1 MQKSILRTFHRQL
14 IVATTLFIILLSLIF
29 YGFTKATIY
38 EELQEELIQDAQLI
52 YRMSVTSTLSPNEYR
67 IIANKDAE
75 VDIVTVKGL
84 EQLSF
89 RQFTKDH
96 QHYIEILYPL
106 NLQSSQFIK
115 IVKNTSSAN
124 KMLNKIFNNLL
135 LISIGGFIMILIYTL
150 TLSRALL
157 RPIIQITRNLSKMNE
172 NFLTQ
177 INPKLLPIE
186 FHPLAHSINQLTNKI
201 QNHITYQK
209 ELFIGAAHELKTPLA
224 VIKLKSEIT
233 LRKKREPEK
242 YEETLR
248 LTIDSVNDMDMMISS
263 ILDMGRHEGSK
274 FEAPQ
279 QMDVLEF
286 LYDKCKDYKMLA
298 EQKSIDFKLDCS
310 KEKFVTSI
318 QPTLL
323 VHMVQNFIQNAIKF
337 TNKGKTIT
345 IRSFINEDE
354 NLKIEIIDEGCG
366 VDEAIDLFAPFTRVG
381 GKPGAGLGLFLAKSA
396 ADTIGADLAIKNRT
410 DGLQGAIATIVL
422 RKNPSCE
429 I

>member
-52 YRMSVTSTLSPNEYR
+52 YRMSVTSTISPNEYR

-84 EQLSF
+84 DQLSF
-89 RQFTKDH
+89 RQFNKGDE
-96 QHYIEILYPL
+96 HYIEILYPL
-106 NLQSSQFIK
+106 HPETSQFIK

-135 LISIGGFIMILIYTL
+135 LISVGGFIMILIYTL

-157 RPIIQITRNLSKMNE
+157 HPILQITRNLSKMNE

-224 VIKLKSEIT
+224 VIKLKSEVT
-233 LRKKREPEK
+233 LRKKREAEK
-242 YEETLR
+242 YEETIK
-248 LTIDSVNDMDMMISS
+248 LTIDSVNDMNLMIGS
-263 ILDMGRHEGSK
+263 ILDMGRHEGAK
-274 FEAPQ
+274 FEVPQ

-286 LYDKCKDYKMLA
+286 LANKQNDYEMLA
-298 EQKSIDFKLDCS
+298 KQKGIEFEKDCS
-310 KEKFVTSI
+310 EDKFITSI

-323 VHMVQNFIQNAIKF
+323 IHIVQNFIQNAIKF
-337 TNKGKTIT
+337 TDKGKTIK
-345 IRSFINEDE
+345 IKSVVENEV
-354 NLKIEIIDEGCG
+354 LKMQIIDEGCG
-366 VDEAIDLFAPFTRVG
+366 IDEDIDLFAPFARVG
-381 GKPGAGLGLFLAKSA
+381 DKPGAGLGLFLAKSS
-396 ADTIGADLAIKNRT
+396 ADTIGADIMLKNRT
-410 DGLQGAIATIVL
+410 DGIQGTVASIIL
-422 RKNPSCE
+422 RKNPSCD

>member
-52 YRMSVTSTLSPNEYR
+52 YRMSVTSTLSPNEYK
-67 IIANKDAE
+67 ILANKDAE
-75 VDIVTVKGL
+75 VDIVTVNGL
-84 EQLSF
+84 DQLSF
-89 RQFTKDH
+89 RQFTKGN
-96 QHYIEILYPL
+96 QHYIEILYPM
-106 NLQSSQFIK
+106 SKDSGQFIK

-157 RPIIQITRNLSKMNE
+157 HPILQITKNLSKMNE

-224 VIKLKSEIT
+224 VIKLKSEVT
-233 LRKKREPEK
+233 LRKKREAEK
-242 YEETLR
+242 YEETIN
-248 LTIDSVNDMDMMISS
+248 LTIDSVNDMNLMIGS
-263 ILDMGRHEGSK
+263 ILDMGRHEGAK
-274 FEAPQ
+274 FEVPQ
-279 QMDVLEF
+279 QMDVMEF
-286 LYDKCKDYKMLA
+286 LNTKQKDYEMLSR
-298 EQKSIDFKLDCS
+298 QKSIDFKSNLTD
-310 KEKFVTSI
+310 EKFITII

-323 VHMVQNFIQNAIKF
+323 IHIVQNFIQNAIKF
-337 TNKGKTIT
+337 TEKGKAIL
-345 IRSFINEDE
+345 IRASVEDE
-354 NLKIEIIDEGCG
+354 ILIIQIIDEGCG
-366 VDEAIDLFAPFTRVG
+366 IDEEIDLFAPFTRVG
-381 GKPGAGLGLFLAKSA
+381 AKPGAGLGLFLAKSA
-396 ADTIGADLAIKNRT
+396 ADTIGAEISIKNRT
-410 DGLQGAIATIVL
+410 DGLQGSIATIHL
-422 RKNPSCE
+422 PKNPSCE

>member
-1 MQKSILRTFHRQL
+1 MQKSILRAFHRQL

-38 EELQEELIQDAQLI
+38 EDLKEELLQDAQLI
-52 YRMSVTSTLSPNEYR
+52 YRMSITSTLSSNEYK

-84 EQLSF
+84 NRLEF
-89 RQFTKDH
+89 RQFNRDKEH
-96 QHYIEILYPL
+96 FIEILYPM
-106 NLQSSQFIK
+106 NLTTHQFIK

-157 RPIIQITRNLSKMNE
+157 RPILQITKNISKMNE

-201 QNHITYQK
+201 QNHIAYQK

-224 VIKLKSEIT
+224 VIKLKSEIM
-233 LRKKREPEK
+233 LRKKREPEN
-242 YEETLR
+242 YEETLK
-248 LTIDSVNDMDMMISS
+248 LTIESVNDMNIMITS
-263 ILDMGRHEGSK
+263 ILDMGRQEGAK
-274 FEAPQ
+274 FEMPVQ
-279 QMDVLEF
+279 LDVMEF
-286 LYDKCKDYKMLA
+286 LTSKCSDYRMLA
-298 EQKSIDFKLDCS
+298 EQKDIHFNQECS
-310 KEKFVTSI
+310 KGRFITSI
-318 QPTLL
+318 QPTLML
-323 VHMVQNFIQNAIKF
+323 HILQNFIQNAIKF
-337 TNKGKTIT
+337 TDEGKTINV
-345 IRSFINEDE
+345 RS
-354 NLKIEIIDEGCG
+354 IIDEESLTIE
-366 VDEAIDLFAPFTRVG
+366 VIDEGPGIDESIDLFAPFKRVG

-396 ADTIGADLAIKNRT
+396 ADTIGADISIKNRS
-410 DGLQGAIATIVL
+410 DGVQGTVASIIL
-422 RKNPSCE
+422 KKNPTCE